1 MIDDSQQ
8 QPDEL
13 EKSLGDQVT
22 GADLSHVD
30 RELSLGDQSTS
41 GDALSSLSDLSGDLS
56 ADLDDA
62 MPIVDLTE
70 RYEIQ
75 ESIGKGGM
83 GEVLRALDTRLKRP
97 VAIKRVLGKMTRSK
111 KALSRFLTEAQSI
124 AALNHFNIVQIYDY
138 GRDAEGPFIIMELV
152 EGESLQEKLK
162 AGKLE
167 IEEAVDITCQLCDA
181 LGKAHGA
188 GIIHRDIKPANILL
202 TEDGTPKLTDFGLA
216 RQQTADHGQ
225 TQAGAVLGTIDFMPP
240 EQRLDATATDARSDL
255 WSLAATFY
263 QMVTGKSPKIIHFK
277 NVPQALQGLLEKA
290 LEEEQDDRYQTAQE
304 FRAALK
310 GSLTTTTDP
319 ASAVSVD
326 LGAGECAGCHTR
338 NEASRKFCRE
348 CAEPLRVACLACE
361 KEIPVWDKVCPE
373 CGGKQPELA
382 AAHRSKL
389 SSILET
395 SLTLSREYEYE
406 KALSQLEIVTGDK
419 HATTGDLR
427 QQAAKQIAIITPQ
440 RDEQYQLRDQ
450 LVELAAQHQ
459 QNHDYASA
467 VQELE
472 KIPAPLRTGNKIAE
486 QLSNAQA
493 ARDEIASLE
502 MEIRDAVRDKRIDG
516 LLEKVTRFLELN
528 PEHEKIQELH
538 KQLLQQQQKAI
549 SAAAKLA
556 TSIKD
561 ALAKGDWQTVL
572 RLDPNN
578 CKALGLKA
586 SAPITN
592 TLGMTF
598 NKLPAGTFM
607 MGSPVDETD
616 REDGEHQHEVTISKA
631 FYMQTTEVTQGQ
643 WKAVMGTEPWK
654 GQSYVKEGAHYPA
667 TYVRWDDA
675 VAYCKNLSEKE
686 GKTYRL
692 PTEAQWEY
700 ACRAGTGT
708 RWSFGDDEKAL
719 GDYAWYWK
727 NAYDAGERYA
737 HQVRLKKPNQ
747 FGLYD
752 MHGNVWEWCYDYYGK
767 DYFEQS
773 PEKDPTGPTS
783 GSFRVLRGGS
793 WDLSTR
799 YARSAV
805 RGRLVADYRSRN
817 NGFRLVRELD

>member
-1 MIDDSQQ
+1 MSDGPENK
-8 QPDEL
+8 PDPV
-13 EKSLGDQVT
+13 EKSLGDQAT
-22 GADLSHVD
+22 GADVS
-30 RELSLGDQSTS
+30 RTEEERSLGDQSTS
-41 GDALSSLSDLSGDLS
+41 GDALSSLSDLTSDLGEAIDS
-56 ADLDDA
+56 DL
-62 MPIVDLTE
+62 PLIDLAA
-70 RYEIQ
+70 RYEIEGELGQ
-75 ESIGKGGM
+75 GGM
-83 GEVLRALDTRLKRP
+83 GAVLLATDRQLKRK
-97 VAIKRVLGKMTRSK
+97 VAIKRILGSMAQSK
-111 KALSRFLTEAQSI
+111 TALRRFVTEAQSI
-124 AALNHFNIVQIYDY
+124 AKLNHFNIVQVYEF
-138 GRDAEGPFIIMELV
+138 GRDAEGPLLV
-152 EGESLQEKLK
+152 LEYVGGGSLLDKLK
-162 AGKLE
+162 EGKLE
-167 IEEAVDITCQLCDA
+167 IEEAVDITCQLCDGLA
-181 LGKAHGA
+181 IAHEQ
-188 GIIHRDIKPANILL
+188 GIVHRDIKPANILL
-202 TEDGTPKLTDFGLA
+202 TKRGEPKLTDFGLA
-216 RQQTADHGQ
+216 RQESVDHGQ

-240 EQRLDATATDARSDL
+240 EQRRDATATDARSDL
-255 WSLAATFY
+255 WSLAATLY
-263 QMVTGKSPKIIHFK
+263 QMLTGEVPRVIDLNDVPRQLRSELSRALKSK
-277 NVPQALQGLLEKA
+277 L
-290 LEEEQDDRYQTAQE
+290 DDRYQTAQE
-304 FRAALK
+304 FRDALK
-310 GSLTTTTDP
+310 GSLKAAADP
-319 ASAVSVD
+319 APEVVVD
-326 LGAGECAGCHTR
+326 LGAGECGECHTK
-338 NEASRKFCRE
+338 NESSRKFCRE
-348 CAEPLRVACLACE
+348 CAAPLRVSCLSCE
-361 KEIPVWDKVCPE
+361 EEIPVWDKVCGE

-382 AAHRSKL
+382 AAHRNKL
-389 SSILET
+389 SGIIET
-395 SLTLSREYEYE
+395 SLTLSREHEYE
-406 KALSQLEIVTGDK
+406 KALAQLSSVQEDQYPFTEYL
-419 HATTGDLR
+419 H
-427 QQAAKQIAIITPQ
+427 QQAAKQIEAVTIQ

-450 LVELAAQHQ
+450 LVELADQHQ

-578 CKALGLKA
+578 SKALGLKA

-631 FYMQTTEVTQGQ
+631 FYMQTTEVTQAQ

-654 GQSYVKEGAHYPA
+654 GQRYVKEGAHYPA
-667 TYVRWDDA
+667 TYVSWDDA
-675 VAYCKNLSEKE
+675 VAYCNNLSEKE

-700 ACRAGTGT
+700 ACRAGTKT
-708 RWSFGDDEKAL
+708 TWSFGNDEKAL

-727 NAYDAGERYA
+727 NAYDTGERYA

-767 DYFEQS
+767 DYFKQS

-793 WDLSTR
+793 WFVNSR
-799 YARSAV
+799 FSRSAV
-805 RGRLVADYRSRN
+805 RDRLVADSRGN
-817 NGFRLVRELD
+817 LGFRLVRELD